1 MKDLIMK
8 IVKSVLEA
16 LFKVALEA
24 VKKIDYKKVA
34 YNSYIDFK
42 PSLQKKV
49 EDSESK
55 IDNTIVA
62 ALDKLVDVF
71 LKPDES
77 NVE

>member
-1 MKDLIMK
+1 MKDLILKMIK
-8 IVKSVLEA
+8 AIAEA

-49 EDSESK
+49 DDSSSK
-55 IDNTIVA
+55 VDDAVVK
-62 ALDKLVDVF
+62 ALDVMVDKF
-71 LKPDES
+71 LKPEEK
-77 NVE
+77 NA